1 MPRPIWK
8 GAITFGM
15 ISIPVKLYG
24 ATESKDLTFNTL
36 HAECKSRLKQKRWC
50 PVHDREVFQDEVVRA
65 FEYTKGQYVELTD
78 ADLEALPVP
87 SKQTIELTAFVKQAE
102 IDPVYFE
109 RTYYLEPEQ
118 IGTKAYA
125 LLLRA
130 LKAKQVSAVAKVAL
144 RNRESLCILRPSDN
158 GVLML
163 ETLYYPD
170 EIRTQDLP
178 SLPDVLVSQPE
189 LAMALNLVEMLQEP
203 FEPGRYHDQYRVA
216 LLELIEAK
224 RNGNEVVATPTAPLP
239 KTVDLMAA
247 LKASLEAA
255 RKSRG
260 EAALGNGTDG
270 ANGTSAIHGGTNG
283 LQGAHGSNASNGAN
297 GTHAGNAA
305 NGSNGHRD
313 DEPEGLAVAF

>member
-118 IGTKAYA
+118 VGEKPYA
-125 LLLRA
+125 LLLRS
-130 LKAKQVSAVAKVAL
+130 LKTKDVAAVAK
-144 RNRESLCILRPSDN
+144 
-158 GVLML
+158 
-163 ETLYYPD
+163 
-170 EIRTQDLP
+170 
-178 SLPDVLVSQPE
+178 
-189 LAMALNLVEMLQEP
+189 
-203 FEPGRYHDQYRVA
+203 
-216 LLELIEAK
+216 
-224 RNGNEVVATPTAPLP
+224 
-239 KTVDLMAA
+239 
-247 LKASLEAA
+247 
-255 RKSRG
+255 
-260 EAALGNGTDG
+260 
-270 ANGTSAIHGGTNG
+270 
-283 LQGAHGSNASNGAN
+283 
-297 GTHAGNAA
+297 
-305 NGSNGHRD
+305 
-313 DEPEGLAVAF
+313 